1 MSSQEGADYL
11 QSYVDGQ
18 EVQSWSGM
26 SVTTWAEYSYTLT
39 PGNHEF
45 NWMYIKDGSDQDGYD
60 AAWMT

>member
-1 MSSQEGADYL
+1 
-11 QSYVDGQ
+11 VDGQ

-45 NWMYIKDGSDQDGYD
+45 NWMYIKDGSGQDGYD
-60 AAWMT
+60 AAWIDLIQIN